1 MPVEIIGDGEG
12 GTCIKVYGPGFAC
25 LMSHSMYDTLKSKMA
40 NPDDPIHRP
49 IDHPL
54 FAGVVY
60 TGFGGVN
67 IVTKPWSV
75 GEPYPT
81 GTPWLMPD
89 GRHVGAQRYPPPR
102 IRTAIA
108 TAAILAHHIGEND
121 HG

>member
-1 MPVEIIGDGEG
+1 MPVEIVGDGQG
-12 GTCIKVYGPGFAC
+12 NTCVHIYTPDNFGVW
-25 LMSHSMYDTLKSKMA
+25 MSHDMYGKLQTMMA
-40 NPDDPIHRP
+40 NRGR
-49 IDHPL
+49 DHPL
-54 FAGVVY
+54 FVGEVW

-81 GTPWLMPD
+81 ETPWLMPD

>member
-1 MPVEIIGDGEG
+1 MPVEIVGDGEG
-12 GTCIKVYGPGFAC
+12 GTCIKLYGPGFTW
-25 LMSHSMYDTLKSKMA
+25 LMSHSMYDTLKRKMA
-40 NPDDPIHRP
+40 NPNDPIHRP
-49 IDHPL
+49 VEHPL
-54 FAGVVY
+54 FAGAVY

-81 GTPWLMPD
+81 ETPWRMPD
-89 GRHVGAQRYPPPR
+89 GHHVGAQRNPPPR
-102 IRTAIA
+102 PRHAIA